1 VIPHSNNLPNPL
13 NVLHSDAQKVGQIR
27 VLNPLILFPR
37 SNQILLGNLAKDH
50 ISERERERERERR
63 ECGERAANLFFVL
76 FGEFQLHALS
86 YINMFI
92 LSREF

>member
-13 NVLHSDAQKVGQIR
+13 NVLHSDAKKVGQIR
-27 VLNPLILFPR
+27 VLNPLILFPG

-50 ISERERERERERR
+50 ISKRERERERR
-63 ECGERAANLFFVL
+63 ECGERAANLLFVL
-76 FGEFQLHALS
+76 FREFQLHALS
-86 YINMFI
+86 YINVFI